1 MADGPHSQSDPFFL
15 IVEPMTNNAPR
26 TVSAVLLGLSLA
38 LLSSCLQQ
46 DAPKPPVPDVTFGQP
61 AGTRGDL
68 AFSIGAMSG
77 VGDTSANGAV
87 TVQRLDD
94 GSDVVALRLNI
105 DPAPKGSFYMA
116 WLTLPDGSK
125 PVAIGRL
132 VNPLQDGRHE
142 IRIQT
147 RKSLFGTHTRAVVSL
162 EKTEAIQTP
171 GMSVAEGTLKTTTR

>member
-1 MADGPHSQSDPFFL
+1 MRS
-15 IVEPMTNNAPR
+15 APR
-26 TVSAVLLGLSLA
+26 ILSVGICALSLVI
-38 LLSSCLQQ
+38 LSSCVEPE
-46 DAPKPPVPDVTFGQP
+46 APKPPIPDVAFGQP
-61 AGTRGDL
+61 LGSRQDL

-94 GSDVVALRLNI
+94 GTTDAALRLNI
-105 DPAPKGSFYMA
+105 DPAPEGSFYMA
-116 WLTLPDGSK
+116 WLTLPDGGN

-132 VNPLQDGRHE
+132 RNPLNDGRHE

-162 EKTEAIQTP
+162 EKTEAVQTP
-171 GMSVAEGTLKTTTR
+171 GIAVAEGSLKTATR